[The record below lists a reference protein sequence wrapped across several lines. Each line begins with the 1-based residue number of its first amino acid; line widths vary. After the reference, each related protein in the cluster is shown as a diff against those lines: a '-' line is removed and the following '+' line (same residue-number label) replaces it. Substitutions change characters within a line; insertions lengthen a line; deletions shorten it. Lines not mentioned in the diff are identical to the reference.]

1 MTYYKHVKREAN
13 SQVNWAEVGKKIS
26 DSLIQV
32 RDEREK
38 RKAKIDEESRRFGEK
53 LANAPQGENP
63 NFNSVVNSAARDTAE
78 LRRIHDNLL
87 RSGMMKMRDYSV
99 ARQNITDG
107 WENFSNLSK
116 EYNAEYEE
124 KMRMYAEGS
133 LSGQSLYEMD
143 LIEGFANFTEV
154 KPYIDPMTLEFY
166 LAHKSVNED
175 GSYGADIDMDKP
187 LVTVN
192 EMRERLRRK
201 VLKYDVIGGLTP
213 VVESLGEHIE
223 VMRRAGILTEENILR
238 RDLNPDDD
246 EVVSTYRRAQ
256 EKALNS
262 ILTSPDVAS
271 SIMYDY
277 IGQVEGKQV
286 DYIYDEAEAKA
297 AQERGDNHLLYLK
310 RDEKSGNLFFEPTEE
325 QRDILFNALRDQ
337 MDVMLDIKQTPEPI
351 DFQTEREK
359 EEQAKGFESQ
369 VKAISSIANLWGG
382 TDEQVD
388 AAGDS
393 LMNMPT
399 SRGPLSGQDRGE
411 YGITFYWNEGK
422 ESEFFSY
429 RDEVTKEVKSQED
442 FIEGVASFF
451 GIENIEEALARSRYN
466 PNAEF
471 NSSYRFNKKINVAT
485 KPFDDQSVLIG
496 GDIVLVR
503 ELLSEIDQDAQSN
516 DVTFA
521 VRSAFDGL
529 PEETKRNLTTEVVS
543 VLPEGDLFNKDDVL
557 KIFIP
562 SVMDHPVFIPKE
574 DNPSFNADLEDVLR
588 VIYDRAA
595 NEEKVV
601 VETDLADYIT
611 EYDKHNSQRI
621 RNLHSTPAAPQRTT
635 ETPPAPSD
643 STITNN
649 ALPPNPNGIGS
660 RFPVQN
666 NTN

>member
-133 LSGQSLYEMD
+133 LSAQSLYEMD

-201 VLKYDVIGGLTP
+201 VLKYDVIDGLTP
-213 VVESLGEHIE
+213 VVQSLGQHIE

-238 RDLNPDDD
+238 RDLNPADD

-256 EKALNS
+256 ENALNS

-271 SIMYDY
+271 SIMSDY
-277 IGQVEGKQV
+277 IGQVDGKQV
-286 DYIYDEAEAKA
+286 DFIYDEAEAKA

-310 RDEKSGNLFFEPTEE
+310 RDEKSGNLFFEPTEA
-325 QRDILFNALRDQ
+325 QRGILFDALRDQ
-337 MDVMLDIKQTPEPI
+337 MDVMLDIKQEPEPI
-351 DFQTEREK
+351 DLQAERES
-359 EEQAKGFESQ
+359 EERAKGKKSNIESIF
-369 VKAISSIANLWGG
+369 AIANSWGG
-382 TDEQVD
+382 TDTQVKS
-388 AAGDS
+388 AGDS
-393 LMNMPT
+393 LLNTPT
-399 SRGPLSGQDRGE
+399 ARGPLKRLKREPTGVRYYFGDGDSKLFRYKDEKGNIIPQRE
-411 YGITFYWNEGK
+411 YV
-422 ESEFFSY
+422 ES
-429 RDEVTKEVKSQED
+429 
-442 FIEGVASFF
+442 VASFF
-451 GIENIEEALARSRYN
+451 KIENIEDALSNSRYD
-466 PNAEF
+466 PNLKF
-471 NSSYRFNKKINVAT
+471 NDTAFFETGIDTAV
-485 KPFDDQSVLIG
+485 KPFDDQGVLIG
-496 GDIVLVR
+496 GDVVLVR
-503 ELLSEIDQDAQSN
+503 ELLSEINQNTQSN

-529 PEETKRNLTTEVVS
+529 PEENKKNLTTEVVS
-543 VLPEGDLFNKDDVL
+543 VLPEGDFFNKDDVL
-557 KIFIP
+557 KIFLP
-562 SVMDHPVFIPKE
+562 LVMDHPVFIPKE
-574 DNPSFNADLEDVLR
+574 GNSSFNADLEDVLR

-595 NEEKVV
+595 NKEKVV
-601 VETDLADYIT
+601 VEADLSDFIT

-621 RNLHSTPAAPQRTT
+621 RDLHSTPTAPQRTT

-643 STITNN
+643 STTVG
-649 ALPPNPNGIGS
+649 NGGAGN
-660 RFPVQN
+660 FNKNN
-666 NTN
+666 NTNN